1 MSVSR
6 DRVCEAASPTTSLD
20 AETVAGLTSEQIE
33 AMTDVELVAVV
44 QVVGDRFRPLNGTD
58 NMDRQTLTTLALLA
72 RRCCQGQS
80 LTCR

>member
-1 MSVSR
+1 MSLSLG
-6 DRVCEAASPTTSLD
+6 RVCEAASPTTRFD
-20 AETVAGLTSEQIE
+20 AKTVAALTSEQIE

-58 NMDRQTLTTLALLA
+58 NMDRQTLITLALLA
-72 RRCCQGQS
+72 RRCCQGKS